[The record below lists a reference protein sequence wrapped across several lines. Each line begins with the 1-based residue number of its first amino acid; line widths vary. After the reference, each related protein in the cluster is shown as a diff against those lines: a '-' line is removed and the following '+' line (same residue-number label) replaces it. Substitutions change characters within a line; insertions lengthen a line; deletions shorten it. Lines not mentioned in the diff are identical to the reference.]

1 MRESGFGDHGY
12 IGKMKGPC
20 EVESEKKKMD
30 KERVATIMMR
40 KTL

>member
-20 EVESEKKKMD
+20 EVESEKKMD